1 MPVSSRWADGRE
13 VTDTKTAQNHT
24 QALRRN
30 QSDHQE
36 SQSFPFKQY
45 SQALFKLNT
54 HEKAHNK
61 ENVILIDIFSQ
72 QSGTSPPTK

>member
-1 MPVSSRWADGRE
+1 MSSRWADGRE

-24 QALRRN
+24 EAIRRN

-36 SQSFPFKQY
+36 SQSFSVKMY

-54 HEKAHNK
+54 HEKARNK
-61 ENVILIDIFSQ
+61 DNVIIIDIFSQ
-72 QSGTSPPTK
+72 QSGTSPPPTK